1 MKKLFLTLVC
11 LLAICSSFAQNT
23 EQAVVERH
31 LKFKG
36 IPIDGT
42 PSEFSSKL
50 KENGFAYKETYISGA
65 SVYNG
70 SFAGYNN
77 CDVIVK
83 STNNLVYEV
92 VVIFPKDYTWNQL
105 NNTYSSL
112 KEMLTTKYGNPEG
125 EETFKNT
132 PSYVNIN
139 DDNDKY
145 REVGYGRCVY
155 YSSFTSLV
163 DGVGIIW
170 LEIKKSCS
178 VGLHYIDYYNER
190 KKESAAIN
198 DL

>member
-1 MKKLFLTLVC
+1 MKKL
-11 LLAICSSFAQNT
+11 LLMLLCSVAICSSFAQTNET
-23 EQAVVERH
+23 NIEQH

-42 PSEFSSKL
+42 PFEFGEKL
-50 KENGFAYKETYISGA
+50 KANGFTYKETYISGS

-83 STNNLVYEV
+83 SNNNLVYEV
-92 VVIFPKDYTWNQL
+92 VVIFPKAYTWNQL
-105 NNTYSSL
+105 NNTYCSL
-112 KEMLTTKYGNPEG
+112 KEMLTTKYNNPESM
-125 EETFKNT
+125 EKFENT

-163 DGVGIIW
+163 DGYGIIW
-170 LEIKKSCS
+170 LEIKKTYC
-178 VGLHYIDYYNER
+178 VGLHYTDYYNEK